1 MKAASTT
8 GWPPAQE
15 VCPGGGVAL
24 VADNADDDAVCRLRL
39 DASPRGALR
48 VLNLYED
55 GAES

>member
-1 MKAASTT
+1 M
-8 GWPPAQE
+8 GPAQE

-24 VADNADDDAVCRLRL
+24 VADNADDALCRLRL